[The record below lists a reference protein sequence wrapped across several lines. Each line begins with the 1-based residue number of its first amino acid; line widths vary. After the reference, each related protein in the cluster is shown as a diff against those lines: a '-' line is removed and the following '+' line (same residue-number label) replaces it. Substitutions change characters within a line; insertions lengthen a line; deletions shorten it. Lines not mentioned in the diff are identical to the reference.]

1 MKPIKLTFLTGLMFI
16 ISAAS
21 WAEAPSRESVK
32 ELLQVTGAGNMAV
45 QMMEQ
50 MIPSMKRMV
59 PDAPDAFWEEFASQV
74 DGDELEDMV
83 IPIYQKHLTQADVDA
98 QLKFLQS
105 DAGQKMI
112 KVQPM
117 IMQESMMVGQE
128 WGIKLMQ
135 RAQDKLKERQ
145 V

>member
-1 MKPIKLTFLTGLMFI
+1 MKPFTSTLLTSLLVVF
-16 ISAAS
+16 SAAS

-59 PDAPDAFWEEFASQV
+59 PDAPEAFWEEFSSQG
-74 DGDELEDMV
+74 DGGELEDMV
-83 IPIYQKHLTQADVDA
+83 IPIYQKHLTQADVNA

-112 KVQPM
+112 KVQPL

-128 WGIKLMQ
+128 WGMKLMQ
-135 RAQDKLKERQ
+135 RAQAKLKERQ
-145 V
+145 E

>member
-1 MKPIKLTFLTGLMFI
+1 MKPFTSALLTSLLVVF
-16 ISAAS
+16 SAAS

-45 QMMEQ
+45 QMMDQ

-59 PDAPDAFWEEFASQV
+59 PDAPEAFWEEFSSQV
-74 DGDELEDMV
+74 DGGELEDMV
-83 IPIYQKHLTQADVDA
+83 IPIYQKHLTQADVNA

-112 KVQPM
+112 KVQPL

-128 WGIKLMQ
+128 WGMKLMQ
-135 RAQDKLKERQ
+135 RAQAKLKERQ
-145 V
+145 E